1 MTPGMKLRQQSQ
13 FCPVHLQETRG
24 TCTSVCKM
32 QCRTYANL
40 DALHFSRKALMTELT
55 KRGIFGKINA
65 FVCSIEWQKR
75 GLPHAHILLWL
86 AKEDE
91 IRADSIDAIVSA
103 EIPDKETNPH
113 LHDVVIANTVHG
125 PCGKM
130 NPNCPCMKD
139 GLCTEHYPKDFV
151 PETMCSEDGYPLY
164 RRRRPDDG
172 GQTAKKTIRGN
183 EVEVD
188 NRWVVPYSPYLCH
201 MFKCHIN
208 VEVCNSIKAI
218 KYVIKYVNKGNDMAI
233 FALQRN
239 NPNDEI
245 DVYQAARYVSCS
257 EACWRL
263 FEFSIHDRY
272 PTVMN
277 LQIHLPNGQC
287 VLFTEENAATL
298 AKDPPKTT
306 LTAYFDLCSRYA
318 NDKNAAKSSDR
329 KFVLSL
335 PYAKVP
341 EYFTF
346 DSQSKTWRPRLRGKS
361 VCNEDDEL
369 TIFRKADAIGRVY
382 TIHPKQEE
390 CFYVRLLLHNK
401 TGCCSFED
409 LRTVNQITHPTFR
422 EACKALGLLEDAA
435 HWAHTMEEAALYAS
449 ASSLRTLFAIFLTSC
464 QVGSPQELWETH
476 KDSMTEDILRHCRDV
491 SAQPQLTFT
500 GRMYNEALTAIEYI
514 VHQISSHNLHHF
526 GFQPI
531 QREGTSITYKTII
544 DFLNLKL
551 FLQIPI
557 YLAMTSLEK
566 HLTILLNC
574 NNT

>member
-1 MTPGMKLRQQSQ
+1 MRGRVDTFALLYCGDRRLCGRALIELAKGAKSVEAGRECPSILRDESTNHRPDVVARV
-13 FCPVHLQETRG
+13 FNI
-24 TCTSVCKM
+24 K
-32 QCRTYANL
+32 
-40 DALHFSRKALMTELT
+40 RKALTTELT

-113 LHDVVIANTVHG
+113 LHDVVIANMVHG

-130 NPNCPCMKD
+130 DPNCPCMKD
-139 GLCTEHYPKDFV
+139 GLCTKHYPKDFV

-272 PTVMN
+272 LTVMN
-277 LQIHLPNGQC
+277 LQIHLPNGQR

-306 LTAYFDLCSRYA
+306 LTAC
-318 NDKNAAKSSDR
+318 
-329 KFVLSL
+329 
-335 PYAKVP
+335 
-341 EYFTF
+341 
-346 DSQSKTWRPRLRGKS
+346 
-361 VCNEDDEL
+361 
-369 TIFRKADAIGRVY
+369 IFR
-382 TIHPKQEE
+382 P
-390 CFYVRLLLHNK
+390 LLTLCQWQK
-401 TGCCSFED
+401 CS
-409 LRTVNQITHPTFR
+409 
-422 EACKALGLLEDAA
+422 K
-435 HWAHTMEEAALYAS
+435 
-449 ASSLRTLFAIFLTSC
+449 
-464 QVGSPQELWETH
+464 
-476 KDSMTEDILRHCRDV
+476 
-491 SAQPQLTFT
+491 
-500 GRMYNEALTAIEYI
+500 
-514 VHQISSHNLHHF
+514 
-526 GFQPI
+526 
-531 QREGTSITYKTII
+531 II
-544 DFLNLKL
+544 R
-551 FLQIPI
+551 
-557 YLAMTSLEK
+557 
-566 HLTILLNC
+566 
-574 NNT
+574 